1 MLEKLKLGIL
11 SLSSFFVIYGLVGG
25 FLEKVSAGD
34 KTYRELA
41 TFTRV
46 LDKVQNDYVEVPDMT
61 KAEQGALQGMLEALD
76 PFSSFVEADVYQ
88 ELSGLAGTANVGLT
102 LSKRSG
108 YAYVVAVV
116 KDSPADKNGLRSGDL
131 VESIEGKQS
140 GLMSLWEAQ
149 HRLAG
154 DAGTQVSLRILR
166 SRRVEPQELVLQ
178 RENLPKAV
186 VSARIIENNA
196 GYLRVP
202 SFEQGIDE
210 EVRAKVKMLLS
221 SGVQGIL
228 IDLRGAANGAIES
241 AVAASDLFLPKGA
254 PILETTAKRGAVKSH
269 VSLTDPLVS
278 GLPVVMLID
287 GGTSGAAE
295 VFAAALVDNKIAETV
310 GDRTNGCGSVQETFE
325 LQDGSRLILST
336 QLLVRPSG
344 EKLQSGEI
352 RKWGITPDVLAPDR
366 DFITNFYYDNTPE
379 TDEEDLDEAFY
390 LRLDSAIEA
399 EQLKKAEA
407 YLAEKIVEAA
417 KAEDVAA

>member
-88 ELSGLAGTANVGLT
+88 ELSGLAGKANVGLT

-108 YAYVVAVV
+108 YAYVVAVA

-131 VESIEGKQS
+131 VESIEGKQT

-154 DAGTQVSLRILR
+154 DAGTQVTMRVLR
-166 SRRVEPQELVLQ
+166 SRRVEPQELVLR
-178 RENLPKAV
+178 RENQPKAAV
-186 VSARIIENNA
+186 TARIIENEA

-202 SFEQGIDE
+202 SFAQGIE
-210 EVRAKVKMLLS
+210 EDVRAKVKMLVS
-221 SGVQGIL
+221 SGVEGIL
-228 IDLRGAANGAIES
+228 VDLRGTADGEIES
-241 AVAASDLFLPKGA
+241 AVAVSDLFLPKGVSV
-254 PILETTAKRGAVKSH
+254 LEATSKRGAVTAYA
-269 VSLTDPLVS
+269 SLSDPLAS
-278 GLPVVMLID
+278 GLPIVLLID

-295 VFAAALVDNKIAETV
+295 VFAAALVDNKVAETV
-310 GDRTNGCGSVQETFE
+310 GDRTNGCGSIQETFE

-336 QLLVRPSG
+336 QLLVRPNG
-344 EKLQSGEI
+344 EKIQSGEI
-352 RKWGITPDVLAPDR
+352 RKWGIAPDVLAPDR
-366 DFITNFYYDNTPE
+366 DFITSFYYDNTPE
-379 TDEEDLDEAFY
+379 TDDEELNEEFY

-407 YLAEKIVEAA
+407 YLSEQITEAA
-417 KAEDVAA
+417 KAKEKAA